1 MTIIEKTH
9 EQRME
14 EYAISTRNGVRFI
27 AWLMGIGV
35 AISVIIGIVIAVQIS
50 HANTNLNG
58 GDISNCQSVG
68 GTDPSC

>member
-1 MTIIEKTH
+1 MVTTTEKTH

-14 EYAISTRNGVRFI
+14 EYAISTRNAARFI

-35 AISVIIGIVIAVQIS
+35 AISIVIGIVIAVQIS

-58 GDISNCQSVG
+58 DISNCLSVG